1 MKILFIGDVVAAPG
15 RKALADHLPDL
26 KKTLKPDSVIV
37 NGENSAHG
45 IGITPKIADE
55 IFEMGVN
62 CITGGNHSFDKRDIV
77 PYMADQP
84 AIIRP
89 LNYPQGTPGN
99 GVYSYRDCNGKY
111 VTVIN
116 AMARLFLDCFL
127 DCPFR
132 GLDKVL
138 DQVKLGQGT
147 DAIIVDFH
155 GEATSEK
162 LAFANYLDG
171 RVTAVLGT
179 HTHIPTAD
187 HRILPKGTAY
197 QTDVGM
203 TGCYESIIG
212 MDKKVP
218 IQGFVENLRDGRLEP
233 AEGKGTICGTLVET
247 DDKTG
252 LATKITPVRYGSGEY
267 ISVTHQ

>member
-1 MKILFIGDVVAAPG
+1 MKILFIGDVVAEPG
-15 RKALADHLPDL
+15 RKALKHYLHDL
-26 KKTLKPDSVIV
+26 CSVLKPDSVIV

-55 IFEMGVN
+55 ILDLGVN
-62 CITGGNHSFDKRDIV
+62 CITGGNHSFDKRDII
-77 PYMADQP
+77 PYMVHEP
-84 AIIRP
+84 RLIRP
-89 LNYPQGTPGN
+89 LNYPLGTPGN
-99 GVYSYRDCNGKY
+99 GVYSYRDKNGKF

-116 AMARLFLDCFL
+116 AMARLFVDPFL

-132 GLDKVL
+132 SVDRVL
-138 DQVKLGQGT
+138 ETVKLGKGS

-162 LAFANYLDG
+162 VAFGNYFDG

-187 HRILPKGTAY
+187 HRILLKGTAY

-212 MDKKVP
+212 MDKDVP
-218 IQGFVENLRDGRLEP
+218 IQGFVKNLRDGRLEP
-233 AEGKGTICGTLVET
+233 AEGEATICGCLL
-247 DDKTG
+247 DISDKTG
-252 LATKITPVRYGSGEY
+252 LAEGITPVRYGGEGKS
-267 ISVTHQ
+267 ISLTH

>member
-1 MKILFIGDVVAAPG
+1 MKILFIGDIVGEPG
-15 RKALADHLPDL
+15 RKVLEKHLPDL
-26 KKTLKPDSVIV
+26 CRKFNPDSIVV

-45 IGITPKIADE
+45 IGITPKIADSL
-55 IFEMGVN
+55 FDMGVN
-62 CITGGNHSFDKRDIV
+62 CITGGNHSFDKKDIV
-77 PYMADQP
+77 PHMAGEP
-84 AIIRP
+84 RLIRP
-89 LNYPQGTPGN
+89 FNFPDGTPGN
-99 GVYSYRDCNGKY
+99 GVYSYRDKNGKY

-116 AMARLFLDCFL
+116 AIARLFMGNFV

-132 GLDKVL
+132 GIDRILE
-138 DQVKLGQGT
+138 QVKLTQGT

-162 LAFANYLDG
+162 LCFGNYLDG
-171 RVTAVLGT
+171 RVSAVLGT

-212 MDKKVP
+212 MDKAAP
-218 IQGFVENLRDGRLEP
+218 IQGFVRGMRDGRLEP
-233 AEGKGTICGTLVET
+233 AEGEGTICGTLVT
-247 DDKTG
+247 VNVQTG
-252 LATKITPVRYGSGEY
+252 LADDIAPVRYGGSEL
-267 ISVTHQ
+267 SQT